1 MFSKLVTLSFF
12 KFSLREKNKSRCFFF
27 FQLPTSSQIVL
38 LRSFMI
44 FNTKEAVKNIKMFD
58 FKIDSLKRLRRGNV
72 ICYIGHHWR
81 HILIDL

>member
-12 KFSLREKNKSRCFFF
+12 KFSLREKNKSRFFF
-27 FQLPTSSQIVL
+27 IFQLPTSSQIVL

-58 FKIDSLKRLRRGNV
+58 FKMDSLKRLRRGNV

>member
-12 KFSLREKNKSRCFFF
+12 KFSLREKNKSRCFF

-58 FKIDSLKRLRRGNV
+58 FKMDSLKRLRRGNV